1 MTITS
6 SNRLRYEPL
15 YEALIPVLMEIEEE
29 AYPEPWTTGMFREE
43 MRNRSSYF
51 YVVYCDETLIGYCGF
66 WLLIDDAHVTSVT
79 VAEAYRGEGYG
90 REQMNHL
97 IAVARAKAAVTMTL
111 EVRESNTPAREM
123 YNDFGFEQIGVRK
136 GYYGRSGEDAIVM
149 RLPLD
154 TQPDE

>member
-1 MTITS
+1 
-6 SNRLRYEPL
+6 
-15 YEALIPVLMEIEEE
+15 
-29 AYPEPWTTGMFREE
+29 
-43 MRNRSSYF
+43 
-51 YVVYCDETLIGYCGF
+51 
-66 WLLIDDAHVTSVT
+66 
-79 VAEAYRGEGYG
+79 
-90 REQMNHL
+90 
-97 IAVARAKAAVTMTL
+97 MTL